1 MWTVFSKG
9 ILKINLI
16 MPFWHSKLNLN
27 PTTQSYTARNK
38 GPEPK
43 RDRGNE
49 YSLKVLL
56 ARK

>member
-1 MWTVFSKG
+1 
-9 ILKINLI
+9 
-16 MPFWHSKLNLN
+16 MPFQHSKLNLN

-49 YSLKVLL
+49 YSLEVLL
-56 ARK
+56 ARNKRGQTMEHGCGIFQI